1 MTATTE
7 TKYLKVTFT
16 REQRAEFALELA
28 RKTQHL
34 GELDQ
39 QKKEVAAALKAQI
52 EEEVAKQQKLARYV
66 NDGYDFRDVE
76 VHWMMNYPRNGQ
88 KTAVRLDTEETT
100 GIVEA
105 MTDQERQ
112 ADLPFDDEPAPKG
125 RSDARQSVSSH
136 WHCRFRRAAYGFGP
150 VNSWSVRGYL
160 VSVSCWH

>member
-1 MTATTE
+1 MSAIPE

-39 QKKEVAAALKAQI
+39 QKKEVASALKAQI
-52 EEEVAKQQKLARYV
+52 EEEIAKQQKLARFV

-76 VHWMMNYPRNGQ
+76 IRWMMNYPRSGQ
-88 KTAVRLDTEETT
+88 KTAVRIDNEEAT

-105 MTDQERQ
+105 MSDKERQ
-112 ADLPFDDEPAPKG
+112 EDLPFDDEPATK
-125 RSDARQSVSSH
+125 AKK
-136 WHCRFRRAAYGFGP
+136 
-150 VNSWSVRGYL
+150 
-160 VSVSCWH
+160 